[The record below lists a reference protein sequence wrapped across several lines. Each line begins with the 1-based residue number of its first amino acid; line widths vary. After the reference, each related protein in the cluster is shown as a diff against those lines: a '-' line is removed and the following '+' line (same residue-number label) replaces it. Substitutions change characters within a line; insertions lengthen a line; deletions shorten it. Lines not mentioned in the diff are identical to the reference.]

1 MSNDDINLDPANFNL
16 QDPKD
21 VERFLMTGQVA
32 LLESFNK
39 IETDL
44 PTVTGFFS
52 QIDVARGDADRLV
65 KLDQLLH
72 RYIEALICLQVY
84 YQQLL
89 RIRDIET
96 PNNWPQ
102 YTAQLYM
109 FHVEQCW
116 SIKFIQVSNY
126 FLYII
131 I

>member
-89 RIRDIET
+89 RIRNIET

-102 YTAQLYM
+102 YTA
-109 FHVEQCW
+109 
-116 SIKFIQVSNY
+116 
-126 FLYII
+126 
-131 I
+131 

>member
-1 MSNDDINLDPANFNL
+1 MPDDDINLDPSSYNL
-16 QDPKD
+16 KDPKD

-32 LLESFNK
+32 LLENLNK
-39 IETDL
+39 IEIDL

-52 QIDVARGDADRLV
+52 QIDVAKGDADRLV

-89 RIRDIET
+89 KIRNIET

-102 YTAQLYM
+102 YTA
-109 FHVEQCW
+109 
-116 SIKFIQVSNY
+116 
-126 FLYII
+126 
-131 I
+131 